1 MIKTIFVLMIL
12 VPNIAYS
19 YDEYLSNSEVQE
31 FIEHMHE
38 KYDDIQKQKL
48 LLLESALSGIKNN
61 ALRFLTLFGSTS
73 CMRYAISTHRPEPVP
88 PVKLP
93 TTSMFVSLLPLI
105 E

>member
-38 KYDDIQKQKL
+38 KYDYDKKKL
-48 LLLESALSGIKNN
+48 TQLFSEIKPNKKIKKYI
-61 ALRFLTLFGSTS
+61 LF
-73 CMRYAISTHRPEPVP
+73 IIVN
-88 PVKLP
+88 
-93 TTSMFVSLLPLI
+93 
-105 E
+105 

>member
-38 KYDDIQKQKL
+38 KYDYDKKKI
-48 LLLESALSGIKNN
+48 N
-61 ALRFLTLFGSTS
+61 
-73 CMRYAISTHRPEPVP
+73 
-88 PVKLP
+88 
-93 TTSMFVSLLPLI
+93 TTFF
-105 E
+105 

>member
-38 KYDDIQKQKL
+38 KYDYDKKKLTPTSLKKSKDDTKKL
-48 LLLESALSGIKNN
+48 LNLNDDSITTEDNTIVIKF
-61 ALRFLTLFGSTS
+61 RTQSFD
-73 CMRYAISTHRPEPVP
+73 
-88 PVKLP
+88 
-93 TTSMFVSLLPLI
+93 SL
-105 E
+105 